1 MMMMIWQVNQTAF
14 VCNLLKLAL
23 FSKALQD
30 NVCITQRSSA
40 SFFFFTLFS
49 HSCVVIKMLAWKMTS
64 LPQIRPFHV

>member
-14 VCNLLKLAL
+14 VCSLLKLAL

-40 SFFFFTLFS
+40 TFFFYFTLTQLCS
-49 HSCVVIKMLAWKMTS
+49 HKNACLEND
-64 LPQIRPFHV
+64 